1 MEFISFCRAH
11 GILIDI
17 PPPIGVW
24 RRYPTDD
31 HPRKR
36 NGAVKFM
43 GDHGFVQ
50 NHATDTEVSL
60 WQTETPIKVD
70 RKKIA
75 WDMREA
81 DAKRMA
87 DQADAVK
94 RAAFILSQTL
104 LGKHEY
110 LNSKGFID
118 AEDMIWGHEGKKT
131 LVVPM
136 RVDGHLVG
144 CQLIESDGS
153 KKFLYG
159 QRTSNAELVIDNK
172 GVHILCEGYAT
183 ALSIQAALKKMS
195 RRYTIHVCFSAGNM
209 KKVAQGLPDGLLIAD
224 NDKSGTGERVAK
236 EIGWKY
242 WMSDVVGEDANDTHQ
257 RVGLLKLGL
266 SLVASLKLV

>member
-11 GILIDI
+11 GIMIDI

-75 WDMREA
+75 RDMREA

-94 RAAFILSQTL
+94 RAAFIMSQTV

-110 LNSKGFID
+110 LNAKGFEG

-144 CQLIESDGS
+144 CQLIEEDGS

>member
-11 GILIDI
+11 GVLIDF

-31 HPRKR
+31 HPKKR

-60 WQTETPIKVD
+60 WQTETPVKID

-75 WDMREA
+75 RDMREA

-94 RAAFILSQTL
+94 RAAFILSQTV

-110 LNSKGFID
+110 LNSKGFEG

-136 RVDGHLVG
+136 RVDGP
-144 CQLIESDGS
+144 C
-153 KKFLYG
+153 
-159 QRTSNAELVIDNK
+159 R
-172 GVHILCEGYAT
+172 
-183 ALSIQAALKKMS
+183 MS
-195 RRYTIHVCFSAGNM
+195 ANR
-209 KKVAQGLPDGLLIAD
+209 
-224 NDKSGTGERVAK
+224 
-236 EIGWKY
+236 IGWLKEVSV
-242 WMSDVVGEDANDTHQ
+242 WSAHQ
-257 RVGLLKLGL
+257 
-266 SLVASLKLV
+266 

>member
-60 WQTETPIKVD
+60 WQTETPVKID

-75 WDMREA
+75 RDMREA

-94 RAAFILSQTL
+94 RAAFILSQTV

-110 LNSKGFID
+110 LNTKGFTD
-118 AEDMIWGHEGKKT
+118 SEDMIWGHEGKKT

-144 CQLIESDGS
+144 CQLIELDGS

-209 KKVAQGLPDGLLIAD
+209 KKVAVGLPDGLIIAD
-224 NDKSGTGERVAK
+224 NDQSGTGERVAK
-236 EIGWKY
+236 EIGWEY

>member
-60 WQTETPIKVD
+60 WQTETPIKID

-75 WDMREA
+75 RDMREA

-94 RAAFILSQTL
+94 RAAFILSQTV

-110 LNSKGFID
+110 LNTKGFTD
-118 AEDMIWGHEGKKT
+118 SEDMIWGHEGKKT

-144 CQLIESDGS
+144 CQLIELDGS

-209 KKVAQGLPDGLLIAD
+209 KKVAVGLPDGLIIAD
-224 NDKSGTGERVAK
+224 NDQSGTGERVAK
-236 EIGWKY
+236 EIGWEY

>member
-36 NGAVKFM
+36 NGAVKYM

-60 WQTETPIKVD
+60 WQTETPVKID

-75 WDMREA
+75 RDMREA
-81 DAKRMA
+81 DAKRLA

-94 RAAFILSQTL
+94 RAAFILSQTV

-110 LNSKGFID
+110 LNAKGFEG

-159 QRTSNAELVIDNK
+159 QRTSNAELIIDNK

>member
-60 WQTETPIKVD
+60 WQTETPIKID

-75 WDMREA
+75 RDMREA

-110 LNSKGFID
+110 LNTKGFTD
-118 AEDMIWGHEGKKT
+118 SEDMIWGHEGKKT

-136 RVDGHLVG
+136 RVDGSLVG

-159 QRTSNAELVIDNK
+159 QRTNNAKLVIDNK

-209 KKVAQGLPDGLLIAD
+209 KKVAVGLPDGLIIAD

-236 EIGWKY
+236 EIGWQY

>member
-11 GILIDI
+11 GVLIDI

>member
-31 HPRKR
+31 HPKKR
-36 NGAVKFM
+36 NGAVKYM
-43 GDHGFVQ
+43 GDHAFLQ

-60 WQTETPIKVD
+60 WQTETPVKID

-75 WDMREA
+75 RDMREA
-81 DAKRMA
+81 DAKRLA

-94 RAAFILSQTL
+94 RAAFILSQTV

-110 LNSKGFID
+110 LNAKGFVD
-118 AEDMIWGHEGKKT
+118 SEDMIWGHEGKKT

-144 CQLIESDGS
+144 CQLIEEDGS

-183 ALSIQAALKKMS
+183 GLSIQTALRKMS

-209 KKVAQGLPDGLLIAD
+209 KKVAQGLPDGLIISD
-224 NDKSGTGERVAK
+224 NDQSGTGERVAK

-257 RVGLLKLGL
+257 RIGVLKLGL

>member
-70 RKKIA
+70 RKRIA
-75 WDMREA
+75 RDMREA

-110 LNSKGFID
+110 LNAKGFTD
-118 AEDMIWGHEGKKT
+118 SEDMIWGHEGKKT

-159 QRTSNAELVIDNK
+159 QRTSNAELIIDNK

-183 ALSIQAALKKMS
+183 ALSVQAALRKMS

-209 KKVAQGLPDGLLIAD
+209 KKVAQGLPDGLIVAD
-224 NDKSGTGERVAK
+224 NDKSKTGERVAK
-236 EIGWKY
+236 EIGWPY
-242 WMSDVVGEDANDTHQ
+242 WMSDVEGEDANDTHQ
-257 RVGLLKLGL
+257 RIGVLRFGL
-266 SLVASLKLV
+266 SLARSLKLV